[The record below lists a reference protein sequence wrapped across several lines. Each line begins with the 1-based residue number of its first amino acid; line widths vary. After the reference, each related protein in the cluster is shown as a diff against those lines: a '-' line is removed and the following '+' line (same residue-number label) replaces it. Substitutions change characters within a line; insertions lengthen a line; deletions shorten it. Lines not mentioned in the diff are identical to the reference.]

1 MKKTCIIDGTRFRS
15 LRGFFR
21 EVGREIVPGYQ
32 WGRNLNAFN
41 DILRGGFGTPD
52 DGFIIVWKNSDVSRQ
67 RLGIGFTLRR
77 LRIQQ
82 ILSLGMNWRY
92 FREEIGKIHR
102 NNGPYLFDTIVEI
115 IRDHGPEG
123 REPEDGIELR
133 LEQGS

>member
-1 MKKTCIIDGTRFRS
+1 MKKTCIIDGARFRS
-15 LRGFFR
+15 LDGFFR
-21 EVGREIVPGYQ
+21 EVSREIIPGYE

-52 DGFIIVWKNSDVSRQ
+52 EGFIIVWKNSDLSRQ

-102 NNGPYLFDTIVEI
+102 NNGPSFFDIIVEI

-133 LEQGS
+133 LDQGS